1 MEQQVAAKHQ
11 CCTFTVRNKRRNL
24 FFANLR
30 YIFFSSVG
38 VGAHSKCA
46 LKKPTGR
53 RRLICTLLYP
63 LSIFS
68 LCFSKPLLFRSTEA
82 SLRCDFDTFT
92 DRWTLDLP
100 LSSLTLSR
108 ASPLPPLLPQPTL
121 PPPPLYFFPFAFCPS
136 PLSLGSQSSCT
147 RHVCQFGWS
156 GSRRCGDA
164 ETGGSRREGAMEGRR
179 DRCTRREIV
188 AERWRDIWCSLAGAA
203 MSVVTICKHTHQHTH
218 IDTSTVGKW
227 TQGKSV
233 PSQTEKINTTG
244 NWFLLSVQMWQ
255 YISW

>member
-38 VGAHSKCA
+38 VGAHSKCT

-121 PPPPLYFFPFAFCPS
+121 PPPPPLFFPFRLLPVS
-136 PLSLGSQSSCT
+136 PLPRLPIFLYSTCVSIWMEWLST
-147 RHVCQFGWS
+147 L
-156 GSRRCGDA
+156 RRCRDGWLA
-164 ETGGSRREGAMEGRR
+164 EGRR
-179 DRCTRREIV
+179 DGGPKGQMHQARDSGGEM
-188 AERWRDIWCSLAGAA
+188 ERHLMFSRWGSHECSYNL
-203 MSVVTICKHTHQHTH
+203 
-218 IDTSTVGKW
+218 
-227 TQGKSV
+227 
-233 PSQTEKINTTG
+233 
-244 NWFLLSVQMWQ
+244 
-255 YISW
+255 

>member
-63 LSIFS
+63 LSIFPFVFRS
-68 LCFSKPLLFRSTEA
+68 LCSFAPLRLHSDVT
-82 SLRCDFDTFT
+82 
-92 DRWTLDLP
+92 
-100 LSSLTLSR
+100 LTLSQTVGLSISP
-108 ASPLPPLLPQPTL
+108 SPLSPSAVPLLCHLSFHNPPS

>member
-38 VGAHSKCA
+38 VGAHSKCT

-121 PPPPLYFFPFAFCPS
+121 PPPSIFSLSPFARLPS
-136 PLSLGSQSSCT
+136 PSAPNLLVLDMCVNLDGVALDAAAMQ
-147 RHVCQFGWS
+147 
-156 GSRRCGDA
+156 RRVA
-164 ETGGSRREGAMEGRR
+164 RGGKA
-179 DRCTRREIV
+179 
-188 AERWRDIWCSLAGAA
+188 RWRAEGTDAPG
-203 MSVVTICKHTHQHTH
+203 
-218 IDTSTVGKW
+218 
-227 TQGKSV
+227 
-233 PSQTEKINTTG
+233 ER
-244 NWFLLSVQMWQ
+244 
-255 YISW
+255 